1 MCSKRHHSPHQQYVF
16 VILKFPPSK
25 YFPSPAICTCHVKF
39 PLSRYS
45 KFPLS
50 RYGTASHQQYALVIL
65 KFPLSK
71 YISPAICTCHV
82 KIPTKYFPSPA
93 ICTCHVKI
101 PTKYFPSPAICTCH
115 VKIPTKYFPSP
126 AICTCHVKIPT
137 KYFPSPAICT
147 CHVKIPTKYFPSP
160 AICTCHVK
168 IPTKYFPSP
177 AICTCH
183 FKIPTKY
190 FPSPAICTCHFKIP
204 TKYLS
209 PAIYNCHV
217 KILIKYMCSHL
228 WPYLAAIY
236 TSQMRSDHRRRL
248 RSICQTGYAPVC
260 PRTTGCCHTPHIA
273 LTSSCWH
280 PEKKEEKNH
289 YAISNVYFFWTPQPT
304 PSVSNNNAH
313 TQKWKVPPSPQILSS
328 LTTVENW
335 FHCRWVTDLGK
346 GELADNVAIGDGH
359 FSVLVSPALTTQQV
373 VNACGHLVPLVVVS
387 VPEKSNKVERLLKAM
402 CACVCVCVCV
412 CVCMGEGGWS
422 WWWWKGWWGRGCMH
436 VCEGVNMH
444 VCVCLWGGGMRGDG
458 VGGGGRGVVCM
469 CVRVWTCMR
478 VCMCMCLHKRLREV
492 SPITYCISKFEAH
505 PCTHT

>member
-82 KIPTKYFPSPA
+82 
-93 ICTCHVKI
+93 
-101 PTKYFPSPAICTCH
+101 
-115 VKIPTKYFPSP
+115 
-126 AICTCHVKIPT
+126 
-137 KYFPSPAICT
+137 
-147 CHVKIPTKYFPSP
+147 
-160 AICTCHVK
+160 
-168 IPTKYFPSP
+168 
-177 AICTCH
+177 
-183 FKIPTKY
+183 KIPTKY

-280 PEKKEEKNH
+280 PEKKKEKNH
-289 YAISNVYFFWTPQPT
+289 YAISNVYFF
-304 PSVSNNNAH
+304 
-313 TQKWKVPPSPQILSS
+313 
-328 LTTVENW
+328 
-335 FHCRWVTDLGK
+335 
-346 GELADNVAIGDGH
+346 
-359 FSVLVSPALTTQQV
+359 
-373 VNACGHLVPLVVVS
+373 
-387 VPEKSNKVERLLKAM
+387 
-402 CACVCVCVCV
+402 
-412 CVCMGEGGWS
+412 
-422 WWWWKGWWGRGCMH
+422 
-436 VCEGVNMH
+436 
-444 VCVCLWGGGMRGDG
+444 
-458 VGGGGRGVVCM
+458 
-469 CVRVWTCMR
+469 
-478 VCMCMCLHKRLREV
+478 
-492 SPITYCISKFEAH
+492 
-505 PCTHT
+505 